1 MARKTAQQRRAKEAE
16 TAPSSESDASEPRT
30 QRKPQK
36 TTHASPADASECAL
50 KWRQRF
56 ESSYAVT
63 PAQLALFDQGWCAK
77 CLGICACKRCL
88 TKPSPAVAGAAPV
101 FAKSQEE
108 EFALH
113 TLAVLKPHLDEFL
126 AARDAEV
133 AVGNDGQPVDLKS
146 LPRVPLT
153 DRMQCDCCAAC
164 ITDVH
169 RTCTKCG
176 DYDACIRCCRAA
188 RAEDK
193 EPVCGKC
200 EAAMRLVRRFDCSD
214 DEALASI
221 DQVLKKRG
229 VGASRG
235 HLWDF
240 DPNPGNK
247 RATADAGP
255 PAQVKRRGMPSSAAR
270 AKADGDE
277 EDGDHEHMDEGAS
290 VYDLMWWTYGKGPVE
305 PDRPAGQSSAR
316 MIQDKEMLSQLDD
329 DSSDATS
336 SDEDVS
342 SDGEPDEEG
351 CEQLGADEDEDEHEG
366 EPVQDAQAGTDA
378 AKTDGTLRQAGQP
391 AGRANGSARTC
402 ANRTTAHRV
411 QLAALDP
418 YAILSSPASGKASPQ
433 PRAAKGVPPALPM
446 SKEPRPAP
454 PAADQNGEHSPA
466 GFARDLIGAGDGES
480 RGKATDT
487 AQDVD
492 MADARPDGKSGVGE
506 APGHSGNSAGS
517 NTVASFDVHASRPQ
531 DATAAVTNR
540 SFLKQMVQTWSPMM
554 ELMQLGLQ
562 FASQE
567 LDLDDFVADAVLR
580 KTKLCTRK
588 IKPVR
593 SNLRLMCKHGMH
605 QNQARQEGA
614 AKTDFTGSDFPQQAA
629 AAATGTVQATDAD
642 TLLPSPA
649 QQTGTHPQKSVSSPK
664 PAQAR
669 QTRSLAAAT
678 HTAAETAV
686 ASAQEAA
693 VAPAAAA
700 APVGPAAAPQPPQA
714 AAVEN
719 ADEKHA
725 NATTGASG
733 VAEAF
738 KSLAV
743 PGKRGRPKGRKA
755 GTAAAAGDG
764 QAEKAV
770 VVEAGQPV
778 VQRSAGAPVEAG
790 PDWGNL
796 PDSEKLLTA
805 DRQGSAAA
813 QASNY
818 LWTPNAADCAVH
830 SDARPDTTRI
840 FQQQFC
846 QVGKPVLVRGI
857 RPGFLWDPDT
867 LQRATL
873 DLKGM
878 YGARPV
884 KSARRKQKAAPR
896 PLTVVDQRNSD
907 DYAMKQ
913 SEFFKAFRAGG
924 DLVKGSSEPLMLKV
938 KDYPP
943 DAAFAEQM
951 PRHWQDFMQCL
962 PFPEYAHPGGSL
974 NVANYLSQDLV
985 KPDLGPKSYIAT
997 GRPKEHDEGDSVTKL
1012 HVDLSDAI
1020 NVLVHMEGNTTA
1032 VRTGN
1037 TPADSKADPT
1047 YGGAGAVW
1055 DIFQRQDVPQ
1065 LQAYLMAHCSQ
1076 FRHAGRPVKHSDIK
1090 HAIHSQAFFLSSK
1103 HLQQLKKEYGVQP
1116 WHFEQHCGEGVFIPA
1131 GCPHQVRN
1139 LASCVKVAVDF
1150 VLPESL
1156 DQAFK
1161 FAEEF
1166 CTMGKQEAWEA
1177 TPEGE
1182 CVYIQPADRQHTDK
1196 LQAELSMCLAAKH
1209 AVQVLAGTAAGFAG
1223 QPGTKGANKRRG
1235 RKPGSRKR
1243 RGAAAADTEDEAEP
1257 EPEAEAEQAS
1267 EEEAEVAVKVV
1278 AEAPKKKRGRRSN
1291 KDIAAAAAA
1300 AASAEAAEPEADQ
1313 QADRAAGKE
1322 PKKKKRGR
1330 PSANRKAEV
1339 DDDEVAAE
1347 EAQADD
1353 KEEQVAGKTCNRRKR
1368 RSIAVLEAPP
1378 AESLQERPM
1387 RQRKSQN
1394 GS

>member
-36 TTHASPADASECAL
+36 TTHASPADASEYPLLTPEELASYWTKLRPDGFWTRANCKRMQFNGKTAACHDCQSSHPPHRCQKDQVSSKGACCASWCSGCAL

-255 PAQVKRRGMPSSAAR
+255 PAQ
-270 AKADGDE
+270 
-277 EDGDHEHMDEGAS
+277 
-290 VYDLMWWTYGKGPVE
+290 
-305 PDRPAGQSSAR
+305 
-316 MIQDKEMLSQLDD
+316 DKEMLSQLDD

-433 PRAAKGVPPALPM
+433 PRAAKG
-446 SKEPRPAP
+446 
-454 PAADQNGEHSPA
+454 
-466 GFARDLIGAGDGES
+466 
-480 RGKATDT
+480 
-487 AQDVD
+487 
-492 MADARPDGKSGVGE
+492 
-506 APGHSGNSAGS
+506 
-517 NTVASFDVHASRPQ
+517 
-531 DATAAVTNR
+531 
-540 SFLKQMVQTWSPMM
+540 
-554 ELMQLGLQ
+554 
-562 FASQE
+562 
-567 LDLDDFVADAVLR
+567 
-580 KTKLCTRK
+580 
-588 IKPVR
+588 
-593 SNLRLMCKHGMH
+593 
-605 QNQARQEGA
+605 
-614 AKTDFTGSDFPQQAA
+614 
-629 AAATGTVQATDAD
+629 
-642 TLLPSPA
+642 
-649 QQTGTHPQKSVSSPK
+649 
-664 PAQAR
+664 
-669 QTRSLAAAT
+669 
-678 HTAAETAV
+678 
-686 ASAQEAA
+686 
-693 VAPAAAA
+693 
-700 APVGPAAAPQPPQA
+700 
-714 AAVEN
+714 
-719 ADEKHA
+719 
-725 NATTGASG
+725 
-733 VAEAF
+733 
-738 KSLAV
+738 
-743 PGKRGRPKGRKA
+743 
-755 GTAAAAGDG
+755 
-764 QAEKAV
+764 
-770 VVEAGQPV
+770 
-778 VQRSAGAPVEAG
+778 RSAGAPVEAG

-1267 EEEAEVAVKVV
+1267 EEEAEVAVK
-1278 AEAPKKKRGRRSN
+1278 AHE
-1291 KDIAAAAAA
+1291 
-1300 AASAEAAEPEADQ
+1300 
-1313 QADRAAGKE
+1313 
-1322 PKKKKRGR
+1322 
-1330 PSANRKAEV
+1330 
-1339 DDDEVAAE
+1339 AE
-1347 EAQADD
+1347 EKPKRQLKQHLLTVPGVDVMQVFVIRWPLRSDD
-1353 KEEQVAGKTCNRRKR
+1353 SDCG
-1368 RSIAVLEAPP
+1368 
-1378 AESLQERPM
+1378 
-1387 RQRKSQN
+1387 
-1394 GS
+1394 G

>member
-1 MARKTAQQRRAKEAE
+1 MARKTAQQGRVKQAE
-16 TAPSSESDASEPRT
+16 TAPNDASDASEPGK
-30 QRKPQK
+30 QQDPKK
-36 TTHASPADASECAL
+36 TTDASPADADEHPMLKPEELASYWTKPRPDGFSTRTNSKRMKFSGKTAACHDCQFSHPPHRCQNDQKTSVKGACGASWCSGCAL

-63 PAQLALFDQGWCAK
+63 PAQLARFDQGCCAK

-88 TKPSPAVAGAAPV
+88 TKPSPAVGGAAPV

-108 EFALH
+108 QFALH
-113 TLAVLKPHLDEFL
+113 TLAVLKPHIDEFL

-133 AVGNDGQPVDLKS
+133 AVGNDGQPVDLES

-176 DYDACIRCCRAA
+176 DYDACIRCCRAV
-188 RAEDK
+188 RTEDQ

-200 EAAMRLVRRFDCSD
+200 KAAMHLLRRFDCSD

-221 DQVLKKRG
+221 DEVLKKRG
-229 VGASRG
+229 EGAGRG

-240 DPNPGNK
+240 DPTPGNK

-255 PAQVKRRGMPSSAAR
+255 PAQVKRRGTPSSAAR
-270 AKADGDE
+270 ARAGGDE
-277 EDGDHEHMDEGAS
+277 EDDGDEDVNEGAA
-290 VYDLMWWTYGKGPVE
+290 VYDLMWWAYGKGPVE
-305 PDRPAGQSSAR
+305 PDQPGRRSSAR
-316 MIQDKEMLSQLDD
+316 IIQDEAMLSQLDD

-336 SDEDVS
+336 SDEDMS

-351 CEQLGADEDEDEHEG
+351 REPLSAEEDEDEG
-366 EPVQDAQAGTDA
+366 EAVQKAQAGAAA
-378 AKTDGTLRQAGQP
+378 AKTGGTFRQAGQQ
-391 AGRANGSARTC
+391 AGRANGSGRTR

-418 YAILSSPASGKASPQ
+418 NAILSSPASGRASPQ
-433 PRAAKGVPPALPM
+433 PRPAKGVPLSVPM
-446 SKEPRPAP
+446 PEEPRPAHP
-454 PAADQNGEHSPA
+454 TADQIGEHSPVGA
-466 GFARDLIGAGDGES
+466 ARDPTAGDGHSGE
-480 RGKATDT
+480 KATEA

-492 MADARPDGKSGVGE
+492 MADARPDGKSGVDEAPAAENAVEKRASASAEPLDVGE
-506 APGHSGNSAGS
+506 AP
-517 NTVASFDVHASRPQ
+517 
-531 DATAAVTNR
+531 
-540 SFLKQMVQTWSPMM
+540 
-554 ELMQLGLQ
+554 E
-562 FASQE
+562 
-567 LDLDDFVADAVLR
+567 
-580 KTKLCTRK
+580 
-588 IKPVR
+588 
-593 SNLRLMCKHGMH
+593 
-605 QNQARQEGA
+605 
-614 AKTDFTGSDFPQQAA
+614 
-629 AAATGTVQATDAD
+629 
-642 TLLPSPA
+642 
-649 QQTGTHPQKSVSSPK
+649 
-664 PAQAR
+664 
-669 QTRSLAAAT
+669 
-678 HTAAETAV
+678 
-686 ASAQEAA
+686 
-693 VAPAAAA
+693 
-700 APVGPAAAPQPPQA
+700 
-714 AAVEN
+714 
-719 ADEKHA
+719 
-725 NATTGASG
+725 
-733 VAEAF
+733 
-738 KSLAV
+738 SLAV
-743 PGKRGRPKGRKA
+743 PHKRGRAKGRKA
-755 GTAAAAGDG
+755 GTAAAARDGQGDGQGDG
-764 QAEKAV
+764 QAEKAA
-770 VVEAGQPV
+770 VVEAGQPA
-778 VQRSAGAPVEAG
+778 VQPSTGAPVEAG
-790 PDWGNL
+790 PDWGSL
-796 PDSEKLLTA
+796 ADSEKLVTA
-805 DRQGSAAA
+805 DRQCSAAA

-818 LWTPNAADCAVH
+818 LWTPNAADCAVD

-884 KSARRKQKAAPR
+884 KSARRKQTAPPR

-924 DLVKGSSEPLMLKV
+924 DLVKGSSDPLMLKV

-1020 NVLVHMEGNTTA
+1020 NVLVHMEGKATA
-1032 VRTGN
+1032 VRTGH
-1037 TPADSKADPT
+1037 TPADPQADPT

-1065 LQAYLMAHCSQ
+1065 LQAYLMAHCSE
-1076 FRHAGRPVKHSDIK
+1076 FRHAGKPLKHSDIK

-1116 WHFEQHCGEGVFIPA
+1116 WHFEQHFGEGVFIPA

-1156 DQAFK
+1156 DQAFR
-1161 FAEEF
+1161 FAQEF
-1166 CTMGKQEAWEA
+1166 CTMGREEAWED
-1177 TPEGE
+1177 TSGVER
-1182 CVYIQPADRQHTDK
+1182 VYIQPADRQHTDK

-1209 AVQVLAGTAAGFAG
+1209 AVQVLAGTAAGFAN
-1223 QPGTKGANKRRG
+1223 QTGTKEVKKRRV
-1235 RKPGSRKR
+1235 RTASTKKR
-1243 RGAAAADTEDEAEP
+1243 QGAAADDTEDDAEP
-1257 EPEAEAEQAS
+1257 A
-1267 EEEAEVAVKVV
+1267 
-1278 AEAPKKKRGRRSN
+1278 
-1291 KDIAAAAAA
+1291 DAAA
-1300 AASAEAAEPEADQ
+1300 AASAEAAEAEADQ
-1313 QADRAAGKE
+1313 EADRAADKE

-1330 PSANRKAEV
+1330 ASAKRKAES

-1347 EAQADD
+1347 EEQVDD
-1353 KEEQVAGKTCNRRKR
+1353 EEEQLFGPVIK
-1368 RSIAVLEAPP
+1368 
-1378 AESLQERPM
+1378 AE
-1387 RQRKSQN
+1387 
-1394 GS
+1394 